1 MNLFGLKNIL
11 NDELDYAKH
20 MNEVLE
26 KDEEKL
32 FEFYVKYE
40 TEVGKASK
48 DVEPHGR
55 DDDEDEGSLKSEGG
69 G

>member
-1 MNLFGLKNIL
+1 
-11 NDELDYAKH
+11 

-48 DVEPHGR
+48 DAEPHER
-55 DDDEDEGSLKSEGG
+55 DGDGDEGSLKSEGG